1 VVKDPEPACRFGHI
15 GCQDVLHAPH
25 PEGRLPIGARFDRAL
40 LAGHQALLAGDRKEA
55 ERQLAFVQDDAR
67 EIQVLERDLALEYY
81 DATTQPPATQNPAR
95 GTAGTGRASRRTPKG
110 AP

>member
-1 VVKDPEPACRFGHI
+1 VTACRFGHPD
-15 GCQDVLHAPH
+15 CTDVMHR
-25 PEGRLPIGARFDRAL
+25 PEGKLPIGARFDRAL

-81 DATTQPPATQNPAR
+81 DATTPAPANQNPAR
-95 GTAGTGRASRRTPKG
+95 GTVGTGRISRRTPKG
-110 AP
+110 GPTSEEPAP